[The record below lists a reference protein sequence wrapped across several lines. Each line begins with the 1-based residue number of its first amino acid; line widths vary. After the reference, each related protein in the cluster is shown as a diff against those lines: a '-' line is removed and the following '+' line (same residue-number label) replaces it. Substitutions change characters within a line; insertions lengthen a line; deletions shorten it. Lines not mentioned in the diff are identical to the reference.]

1 LEWSAAF
8 GTGTMGLTLGGNNVL
23 YVNAG
28 SANEFAALNATT
40 GAPIWSVAGNSSQF
54 PVSLAS
60 GIVYATG
67 SDGFVYALHALN
79 GHKLWSVN
87 MASQSSVS
95 IANGVLYDDQ
105 QGSNNPETAAYAIS
119 NGAFLWS
126 TADPGSTLHP
136 PPIVANGVLYVT
148 NAACGSVCAYG
159 LPD

>member
-1 LEWSAAF
+1 
-8 GTGTMGLTLGGNNVL
+8 MGLTLGGNNVL

>member
-1 LEWSAAF
+1 
-8 GTGTMGLTLGGNNVL
+8 M
-23 YVNAG
+23 
-28 SANEFAALNATT
+28 
-40 GAPIWSVAGNSSQF
+40 PIWSVAGNSSPY
-54 PVSLAS
+54 PVSLAK

-67 SDGFVYALHALN
+67 SDGFVHALHAPT

-126 TADPGSTLHP
+126 TPDPGGSTVHP